1 MAEVF
6 LSPEIALPQYERLRE
21 DPRRRKV
28 LDRIDEILDALEED
42 PGQAW
47 LRAHRF
53 QDPPLW
59 CVTFDASG
67 EAWAILWS
75 MDDNDDDRVLVD
87 YIGSA
92 SFA

>member
-1 MAEVF
+1 M
-6 LSPEIALPQYERLRE
+6 SPEIALPQYEHLRK

-28 LDRIDEILDALEED
+28 LDRVDEILDALEEN

-59 CVTFDASG
+59 CVTFDAAG

-75 MDDNDDDRVLVD
+75 LGEDDEDRVLVD

-92 SFA
+92 NFA

>member
-6 LSPEIALPQYERLRE
+6 LSPEIALPQYEGLRE
-21 DPRRRKV
+21 DPGRRKALERV
-28 LDRIDEILDALEED
+28 DEILDALEED
-42 PGQAW
+42 PGRAW

-53 QDPPLW
+53 RSPPLW

-75 MDDNDDDRVLVD
+75 MDDDEDDRVLVD
-87 YIGSA
+87 YIGPA